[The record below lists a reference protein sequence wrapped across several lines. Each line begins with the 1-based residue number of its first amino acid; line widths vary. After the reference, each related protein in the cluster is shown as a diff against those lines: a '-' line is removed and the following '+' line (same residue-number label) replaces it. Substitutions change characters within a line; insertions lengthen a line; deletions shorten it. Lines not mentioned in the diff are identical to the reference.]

1 MKKIEAIIRES
12 KFEDVK
18 EALEGIG
25 VNFFTFVE
33 VYGHGRQKGDA
44 VTYRGA
50 VYDSGDIPR
59 ILIEL
64 IVREERLDEVVDT
77 LLTTGRTDT
86 IGDGKIIV
94 TNVEKFIRIRTGEK
108 DQDAL

>member
-1 MKKIEAIIRES
+1 MKKIEAIIRLS

-18 EALEGIG
+18 ESLEKIG
-25 VNFFTFVE
+25 VNFFTFAE

-64 IVREERLDEVVDT
+64 IVKDDRLDEIVKAIVDNAQT
-77 LLTTGRTDT
+77 NT

-94 TNVEKFIRIRTGEK
+94 TNVDKFIRIRTGESGA
-108 DQDAL
+108 DAL

>member
-1 MKKIEAIIRES
+1 MKKIEAIIRFS

-18 EALEGIG
+18 EALENIG
-25 VNFFTFVE
+25 VNFFTYAE
-33 VYGHGRQKGDA
+33 VFGHGRQKGDA

-64 IVREERLDEVVDT
+64 IVADARLDEVIDT
-77 LLTTGRTDT
+77 IVTTGRTDT

-94 TNVEKFIRIRTGEK
+94 TNVEKFIRIRTGES
-108 DQDAL
+108 DDDAL

>member
-1 MKKIEAIIRES
+1 MKKVEAIVRFS

-18 EALEGIG
+18 EALENID
-25 VNFFTFVE
+25 VNFFTYLE
-33 VYGHGRQKGDA
+33 VNGHGKQKGEA

-59 ILIEL
+59 VKIEIVIPDEKAEDVVQAILNNGK
-64 IVREERLDEVVDT
+64 
-77 LLTTGRTDT
+77 TGV

-94 TNVEKFIRIRTGEK
+94 SSVESFYRIRTGEQG
-108 DQDAL
+108 DSAL

>member
-1 MKKIEAIIRES
+1 MKKVEAIVRFS

-18 EALEGIG
+18 EALENID
-25 VNFFTFVE
+25 VNFFTYLE
-33 VYGHGRQKGDA
+33 VNGHGKQKGEA

-59 ILIEL
+59 VKIEIVIPDEKAEDVVQAILGNGK
-64 IVREERLDEVVDT
+64 
-77 LLTTGRTDT
+77 TGV

-94 TNVEKFIRIRTGEK
+94 SSVESFYRIRTGEQG
-108 DQDAL
+108 DSAL